1 MAVATAA
8 AIAAGVG
15 VASSLG
21 GAAMSFS
28 QANKQKKLQKEA
40 EAEADKMMASARARL
55 DVNYIDALSVQK
67 EPYELQREAMV
78 AQGAQTIDAA
88 QESERGAAAAAGRVQ
103 MAQNEA
109 QGGIRTA
116 MGKELTEIERLKVAE
131 ESRLRD
137 LQTQLDLG
145 EVEGAQMAARNA
157 QEMAAQA
164 TTQGWEGVT
173 SAATQVAN
181 LVPLYPNLGG
191 EYTVNNGNNATST
204 LTSQMTPISGN
215 PTAGIFPNPTPTL
228 TPTLTPTPTYTPNF
242 MQGLPYNFNSPS
254 ITSDRSLKK
263 NIKKVGES
271 PSGLNIYN
279 FEFKNPKYGKG
290 VFQGVM
296 SDEVPQKAV
305 TEKDGYDS
313 VNYSMLD
320 VEFKKIKES
329 KNKK

>member
-55 DVNYIDALSVQK
+55 DVNYMDALSVQK

-78 AQGAQTIDAA
+78 AQGAQSIDAA

-157 QEMAAQA
+157 AEMAAQA

-181 LVPLYPNLGG
+181 LVPLYGYKKDAAVPGYSGPKASATNNTTLVNPNG
-191 EYTVNNGNNATST
+191 T
-204 LTSQMTPISGN
+204 TSQIQTQNLRWN
-215 PTAGIFPNPTPTL
+215 PTGAGMPTL
-228 TPTLTPTPTYTPNF
+228 NQNQQYQGILGNQ
-242 MQGLPYNFNSPS
+242 MQSNPV
-254 ITSDRSLKK
+254 TSFYPDFQI
-263 NIKKVGES
+263 N
-271 PSGLNIYN
+271 PFPIY
-279 FEFKNPKYGKG
+279 K
-290 VFQGVM
+290 
-296 SDEVPQKAV
+296 
-305 TEKDGYDS
+305 
-313 VNYSMLD
+313 
-320 VEFKKIKES
+320 
-329 KNKK
+329 

>member
-1 MAVATAA
+1 MAALTS
-8 AIAAGVG
+8 IAAGVG
-15 VASSLG
+15 IAATVGST
-21 GAAMSFS
+21 AMSFS

-40 EAEADKMMASARARL
+40 ESEADKAMASARTRL
-55 DVNYIDALSVQK
+55 DVNYMDALSVQK
-67 EPYELQREAMV
+67 EPYELQREAMLS
-78 AQGAQTIDAA
+78 QGTQATDAA
-88 QESERGAAAAAGRVQ
+88 QESERGAAAGAGRVQ

-109 QGGIRTA
+109 QGAIRTD

-164 TTQGWEGVT
+164 TAQGWEGVT
-173 SAATQVAN
+173 SAATQAAN
-181 LVPLYPNLGG
+181 LVPLYGKKGG

-215 PTAGIFPNPTPTL
+215 PTVGIFPNPTPTL
-228 TPTLTPTPTYTPNF
+228 TPTPTSTPNF
-242 MQGLPYNFNSPS
+242 MQGLPSNFNSPS

-279 FEFKNPKYGKG
+279 FEFKNSKYGKG

-305 TEKDGYDS
+305 TKKDGYDS
-313 VNYSMLD
+313 VNYNMLD

>member
-28 QANKQKKLQKEA
+28 QANKKKKLQKEA

-55 DVNYIDALSVQK
+55 DVNYMDALSVQK

-78 AQGAQTIDAA
+78 AQGAQTVDAA

-191 EYTVNNGNNATST
+191 KEAVAGTPNNTV
-204 LTSQMTPISGN
+204 
-215 PTAGIFPNPTPTL
+215 GIFPNPTPT
-228 TPTLTPTPTYTPNF
+228 PTPTSTPNF
-242 MQGLPYNFNSPS
+242 MQGLPSNFNSPS